1 MPPII
6 AHPPVHAL
14 RRAIRAWGL
23 AWRRLAARA
32 GSACPACGGAARGGR
47 LCEPCVEDVLEGV
60 LDPDGLRCQRC
71 ALRLSCAALPRD
83 LPAGAVLCVDCLL
96 HPPAFARTVAAFDY
110 EPPFDGLVQR
120 YKGEHRYVM
129 AGALAHL
136 LYCAW
141 LAADVEGPP
150 VQALVPVPASRS
162 SLRRRG
168 FNTAAELAAALGA
181 QANVPVLR
189 TALHRRREDG
199 RRQASLGRRQREAA
213 VQGLYACRRPL
224 PPLHVGLVD
233 DVMTTGST
241 VDAAARALL
250 GAGAARVT
258 VLVAARTPALP
269 SRD

>member
-6 AHPPVHAL
+6 AHPPAGAL
-14 RRAIRAWGL
+14 RTALRAWGL
-23 AWRRLAARA
+23 AWRRLSARA

-47 LCEPCVEDVLEGV
+47 LCEPCAEDVLNDV
-60 LDPDGLRCQRC
+60 LDPEVLRCARC
-71 ALRLSCAALPRD
+71 ALRLSGAALPRD
-83 LPAGAVLCVDCLL
+83 LPAGVILCVDCLL
-96 HPPAFARTVAAFDY
+96 HPPAFAQAVAAFDY
-110 EPPFDGLVQR
+110 EPPFDTLIQR

-141 LAADVEGPP
+141 RAADGGAST
-150 VQALVPVPASRS
+150 VQALVPIPASRA

-168 FNTAAELAAALGA
+168 FNPAGELAAALGA
-181 QANVPVLR
+181 QAQVPVLR

-199 RRQASLGRRQREAA
+199 RRQASLGRRERESA
-213 VQGLYACRRPL
+213 VQGLYVCRRPL
-224 PPLHVGLVD
+224 AGLHVGLVD

-241 VDAAARALL
+241 ADAAARALL
-250 GAGAARVT
+250 QAGAVRVT
-258 VLVAARTPALP
+258 VLAAARTPAVP